1 MSINKLRI
9 PERQKED
16 FIFFLNLPKQV
27 QEDLVDFIRSV
38 PFGMSNNSLVDYAF
52 ENIKQLSRDNIVKFL
67 SIFFSLST
75 AKEELEYNDVEFI
88 DNLKAS
94 LYELQNENF
103 TFNEDGF
110 EFFKLLFDSQ
120 STLVKSRNIIREYL
134 INSNN
139 FESSKITTDIRPVF
153 DNNNLIGSTIINKL
167 RITYQKNEE
176 EKDFFVSLD
185 ENDINELIKSLNAT
199 KEKIKLIKETFKNL
213 EIIDIK
219 K

>member
-27 QEDLVDFIRSV
+27 QEELVDFIRSV